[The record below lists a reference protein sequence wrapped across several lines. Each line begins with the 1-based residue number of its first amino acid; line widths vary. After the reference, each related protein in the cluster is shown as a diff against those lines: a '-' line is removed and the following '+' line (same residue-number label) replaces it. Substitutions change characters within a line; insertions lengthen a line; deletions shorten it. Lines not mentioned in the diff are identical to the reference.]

1 MSPLQSGAPPPPQ
14 AREYDPEIK
23 DIASYVHNTPIDS
36 DLAFDTARF
45 VFLDTLGC
53 GLEGLRF
60 KECTKLL
67 GPIVEGTIVPN
78 GTKVP
83 GTPFQ
88 LDPVNGAF
96 NIGAMIRWL
105 DYNDCWLAAEWGHPS
120 DNLGAILAVADW
132 ISRTNRAGG
141 NLGNGKIIT
150 IKEVLEAMIKAHE
163 IQGCLAL
170 LNSYNKVGLDHVVL
184 VKVASAAVV
193 SKMLGL
199 SEKQTADAVSQAW
212 VDGQSLRT
220 YRHSPNTMSRKSWA
234 AGDACQ
240 RAVNLVL
247 KVMKGEPGVP
257 TVLSAPEWGFYDV
270 LFKGKKFEFQRP
282 YGSYVMENVL
292 FKVSYPAEFHS
303 QTAIEAAKRIRQQ
316 LVDQGKSAADIK
328 EITCRTHEACVR
340 IIDKQFKPMDN
351 FADRDHCIQYM
362 TAVMLVFG
370 RLEATDYTDGGE
382 AATSP
387 LVESLRQ
394 KIACVEDP
402 QFTKDYHNENKRT
415 IPNALTVTLNDG
427 QVLEEVVVD
436 APLGHKLR
444 REEAKPEILAKYKRH
459 LGPHYNEAKV
469 KELVDL
475 GNDSKRLEAMAVD
488 EYVDLYAKPLSNEE
502 VIILKEAFD
511 AYDTDKGGE
520 LCEND
525 NNILTAN
532 QVSTGNITIEEF
544 GRVMKQSGQNPSEEE
559 LAQII
564 KEVDLDNDGTI
575 NFDEFIAMMTGRTRQ
590 KEEDST
596 LGENDS
602 RADSAPIPVSSELDD
617 PEEEWK
623 SAWREFD
630 HSLKSSVTSAQLR
643 QILGNLGETISD
655 AEIDNVI
662 MKSVDAEEKI
672 SYSEFVEFMNGRSTA
687 ELDILD
693 SY

>member
-1 MSPLQSGAPPPPQ
+1 
-14 AREYDPEIK
+14 
-23 DIASYVHNTPIDS
+23 
-36 DLAFDTARF
+36 
-45 VFLDTLGC
+45 
-53 GLEGLRF
+53 
-60 KECTKLL
+60 
-67 GPIVEGTIVPN
+67 
-78 GTKVP
+78 
-83 GTPFQ
+83 
-88 LDPVNGAF
+88 
-96 NIGAMIRWL
+96 MIRWL

-257 TVLSAPEWGFYDV
+257 TVLSAPVWGFYDV
-270 LFKGKKFEFQRP
+270 LFKGNKFEFQRP

-328 EITCRTHEACVR
+328 EITCRTHEACIR

-362 TAVMLVFG
+362 AAVMLVFG

-394 KIACVEDP
+394 KITCVEDP
-402 QFTKDYHNENKRT
+402 QFTKDYHNENMRT

-427 QVLEEVVVD
+427 QVLEEIVVD
-436 APLGHKLR
+436 APLGHRLR

-459 LGPHYNEAKV
+459 LGPHYSEAKV

-475 GNDSKRLEAMAVD
+475 GNDAKRLEAMAVD
-488 EYVDLYAKPLSNEE
+488 EYVDLY
-502 VIILKEAFD
+502 
-511 AYDTDKGGE
+511 
-520 LCEND
+520 
-525 NNILTAN
+525 
-532 QVSTGNITIEEF
+532 VS
-544 GRVMKQSGQNPSEEE
+544 K
-559 LAQII
+559 
-564 KEVDLDNDGTI
+564 
-575 NFDEFIAMMTGRTRQ
+575 
-590 KEEDST
+590 DS
-596 LGENDS
+596 
-602 RADSAPIPVSSELDD
+602 
-617 PEEEWK
+617 K
-623 SAWREFD
+623 
-630 HSLKSSVTSAQLR
+630 
-643 QILGNLGETISD
+643 
-655 AEIDNVI
+655 
-662 MKSVDAEEKI
+662 
-672 SYSEFVEFMNGRSTA
+672 FV
-687 ELDILD
+687 
-693 SY
+693 